1 MRSDGN
7 VTVISGMLYV
17 GVGDQFDES
26 KGQAVNWR
34 TRAQNC
40 HLLENHGDSASP

>member
-1 MRSDGN
+1 VMGN

-26 KGQAVNWR
+26 QGKPVK
-34 TRAQNC
+34 
-40 HLLENHGDSASP
+40 

>member
-1 MRSDGN
+1 VMGN

-26 KGQAVNWR
+26 QGKSVY
-34 TRAQNC
+34 
-40 HLLENHGDSASP
+40 

>member
-26 KGQAVNWR
+26 QAKSVK
-34 TRAQNC
+34 
-40 HLLENHGDSASP
+40 